1 MAPGVGVAGAMIG
14 VWLAARTTF
23 VPVTVSVPEYL
34 LLNDAST
41 EVCTAILA
49 TVRLSV
55 RATDV
60 VPPSAMALLTPA
72 VITKPPLR
80 LALVETSA
88 NVPL

>member
-14 VWLAARTTF
+14 VWLAARSSF
-23 VPVTVSVPEYL
+23 VSVTVSVPEYL
-34 LLNDAST
+34 LANTGSMD
-41 EVCTAILA
+41 VCTAILA

-55 RATDV
+55 RAMDV

-80 LALVETSA
+80 LALALTSA

>member
-14 VWLAARTTF
+14 VWLAARSSF
-23 VPVTVSVPEYL
+23 VPVTVRVPEYL
-34 LLNDAST
+34 LANAGSMD
-41 EVCTAILA
+41 VCTATLA

-55 RATDV
+55 RGTDV
-60 VPPSAMALLTPA
+60 VEPSATALLTPA